1 MCLFVC
7 ICDIQIG
14 HLKKGINPLSVSELA
29 FGSPYLSS
37 AIKTGIITGII
48 GLAVSIKQY
57 NSLHMHQMLIAWH
70 LAPLLINEILIFI
83 IHALLTC
90 TRWNFVLMRDYF
102 KTNLDYIQNFI
113 VLNPTQYKHLFS
125 FYCVSKLYRFNI
137 LEPSFTLLQLVLY
150 SYLFSEYWK
159 QDKSIH
165 GNYQW
170 RDPLHD
176 HRLMLFIS
184 ASTLDH
190 LAHES
195 PTKDCTSTCLSFR
208 QYKNKTIQ
216 IKSLACFV

>member
-1 MCLFVC
+1 MFVC

-125 FYCVSKLYRFNI
+125 FYRVSKLYRFNI
-137 LEPSFTLLQLVLY
+137 RSQALPFYNLY
-150 SYLFSEYWK
+150 YT
-159 QDKSIH
+159 
-165 GNYQW
+165 
-170 RDPLHD
+170 R
-176 HRLMLFIS
+176 IS
-184 ASTLDH
+184 SQNT
-190 LAHES
+190 E
-195 PTKDCTSTCLSFR
+195 
-208 QYKNKTIQ
+208 NKTNPYAGTINEGTHCM
-216 IKSLACFV
+216 ITD